1 MAADPFRRV
10 LVPVA
15 SPADARATFRT
26 LLPHLERADGEALVV
41 HVVEKAGGAP
51 DKASVAQRE
60 QYARE
65 IFSEV
70 ADCLADADVTLET
83 RILYGTDVATT
94 IVEAAHEH
102 GVDAIAFTPR
112 GGSRWVKLL
121 LGDVASD
128 LIAESDLPVVVL
140 PDAEG
145 DP

>member
-1 MAADPFRRV
+1 MTADLFGRV

-15 SPADARATFRT
+15 SLDDARATVRA
-26 LLPHLERADGEALVV
+26 LRPHLERANGEALVV
-41 HVVEKAGGAP
+41 NVVEKAGGAP

-70 ADCLADADVTLET
+70 ADRLADADVALET

-94 IVEAAHEH
+94 IVEAAQEN

-121 LGDVASD
+121 LGDIASD

-145 DP
+145 EP